1 VEEEVNGLPPE
12 PDAPEEVI
20 GHDRNR
26 SRVV

>member
-1 VEEEVNGLPPE
+1 VEEEVTGVPVE

-26 SRVV
+26 SGVV